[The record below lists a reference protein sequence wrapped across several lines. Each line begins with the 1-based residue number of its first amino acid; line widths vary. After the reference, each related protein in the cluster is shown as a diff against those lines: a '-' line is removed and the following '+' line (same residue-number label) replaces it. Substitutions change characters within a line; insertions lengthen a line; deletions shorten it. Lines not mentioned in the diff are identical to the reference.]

1 MSIWNK
7 DSISSPNSP
16 RTLYIHQAKLD
27 FTAVLLPQPAECWG
41 CRWERATMPRLGFIS
56 IRNVEADSQNWP
68 SRITSNTFKI
78 TESINTI
85 WQTQA
90 NEDVQG
96 GLWVRGESA
105 EHWFS
110 PATCRKVSTALGS
123 QKDLYQRWI
132 SSGSYTV
139 PEPAQSSEPGPGHP
153 HKRKE
158 FGERNFSVI
167 SRQNE
172 GKRIVRQN

>member
-7 DSISSPNSP
+7 DSLSSPNSP

-27 FTAVLLPQPAECWG
+27 FTAILLPQPAERWG

-56 IRNVEADSQNWP
+56 IRNVKADSQNWP

-78 TESINTI
+78 AESINTI

-96 GLWVRGESA
+96 WALGERGISRALIQPSNLQKSEHSLRLTEGPLPEMNLLRFLHCTWACTELWAWTRTPTQKEGIWGEKLQCHLKTERGEKN
-105 EHWFS
+105 
-110 PATCRKVSTALGS
+110 R
-123 QKDLYQRWI
+123 
-132 SSGSYTV
+132 
-139 PEPAQSSEPGPGHP
+139 
-153 HKRKE
+153 
-158 FGERNFSVI
+158 
-167 SRQNE
+167 
-172 GKRIVRQN
+172 